1 MKKKM
6 VGVMLTAMCLTASVS
21 VFAAPSIGQ
30 IIPEAPVV
38 VSGTLES
45 YQRLIVQDADTDAYS
60 NSLVAEAVL
69 DANDETKVTT
79 VVETLEKLGVEDLT
93 TLTTTDNE
101 PVDPAEYEYLTP
113 FVDLALDTNG
123 VISYEIEGD
132 VTANINF
139 EAAKETEKEDLMLM
153 MIDPD
158 TAETFFIAVDELDEN
173 GWLTATYPTLGP
185 FALLTK

>member
-1 MKKKM
+1 MKRRLVSVM
-6 VGVMLTAMCLTASVS
+6 VTVMCLAVSASVS
-21 VFAAPSIGQ
+21 AAPSIGQ
-30 IIPEAPVV
+30 LIPEAPVV
-38 VSGTLES
+38 VSGSLQS
-45 YQRLIVQDADTDAYS
+45 YQRLIVQPADTDAYT
-60 NSLVAEAVL
+60 NRLVAEAVL

-93 TLTTTDNE
+93 TLKTTDNE
-101 PVDPAEYEYLTP
+101 PVDPSQYEYKTP

-132 VTANINF
+132 VTANINI
-139 EAAKETEKEDLMLM
+139 EAAKESNKEDLMLL
-153 MIDPD
+153 MIDPA
-158 TAETFFIAVDELDEN
+158 TAETFFIDVDELDEN